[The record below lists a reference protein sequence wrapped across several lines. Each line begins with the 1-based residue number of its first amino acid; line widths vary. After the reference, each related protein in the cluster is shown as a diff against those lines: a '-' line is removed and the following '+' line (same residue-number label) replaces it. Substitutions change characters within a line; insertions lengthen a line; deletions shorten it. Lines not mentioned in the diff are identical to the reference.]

1 MNIRAV
7 FSTNCPLQEDIDD
20 EGEDT
25 ELCRVSGQ
33 QQGGASIL
41 LQLAESRGADYRCF
55 ITLWCIFQINCR
67 RQPKMILPL
76 LAAS

>member
-1 MNIRAV
+1 MNICVANSP
-7 FSTNCPLQEDIDD
+7 FCPLQEDID

-55 ITLWCIFQINCR
+55 ITLWCIYFR
-67 RQPKMILPL
+67 
-76 LAAS
+76 

>member
-1 MNIRAV
+1 MNISVAV
-7 FSTNCPLQEDIDD
+7 CTNCPLQEDIGD

-41 LQLAESRGADYRCF
+41 LQLAESRGADYRCV
-55 ITLWCIFQINCR
+55 ITLWCIFQINCTR
-67 RQPKMILPL
+67 
-76 LAAS
+76 